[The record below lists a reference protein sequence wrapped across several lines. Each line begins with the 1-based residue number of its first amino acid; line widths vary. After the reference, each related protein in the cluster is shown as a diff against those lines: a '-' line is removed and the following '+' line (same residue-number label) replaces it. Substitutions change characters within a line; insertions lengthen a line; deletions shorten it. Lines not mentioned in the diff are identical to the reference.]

1 MRAGWEEAPVVAAH
15 LQALADRPAGVRLT
29 RDARRAVLKA
39 VADARPAAALLD
51 FFGRALARAS
61 GEDWG
66 PFAAAAV
73 PGVAR
78 QGA

>member
-1 MRAGWEEAPVVAAH
+1 MVAAF
-15 LQALADRPAGVRLT
+15 LQALADGPAGTGFT
-29 RDARRAVLKA
+29 RNVRRAVLKA
-39 VADARPAAALLD
+39 VADVRSAAALLD
-51 FFGRALARAS
+51 FFGKARAGAS

-73 PGVAR
+73 PIAAG